1 MSDPMVEVDLTKMTS
16 RQLKNHVSK
25 HPEAMAAVEAEEQ
38 KRAAAAKNYEKK
50 SQKKKQAF
58 NNKKAHP
65 KFVPLSQR
73 IDRSRTQRSVSR
85 KSGDFTDDFMDT
97 EDEEDQVATP
107 KEDEEPDQ
115 SLFSRS

>member
-50 SQKKKQAF
+50 SQKKMKWKQMLKWF
-58 NNKKAHP
+58 NIFLTTTQESLKTAKSFLNQRTWISMRKK
-65 KFVPLSQR
+65 
-73 IDRSRTQRSVSR
+73 
-85 KSGDFTDDFMDT
+85 
-97 EDEEDQVATP
+97 
-107 KEDEEPDQ
+107 
-115 SLFSRS
+115 